1 MARIV
6 VTGCSRGIGYELI
19 QVLAEQGHEVVAL
32 SRNQEP
38 IEALGLPA
46 VKGMACD
53 LSADA
58 DLVKVKTFF
67 EEAGPIDALIHNAG
81 KLLNKPFLE
90 IEPEEFEAVYRVNVF
105 GVARLTQLLLPFMK
119 GEGHVVSISSIGG
132 VQGSVKFPGLS
143 AYSTSKAALI
153 GLTELWAE
161 EFKEEGP
168 AFNCI
173 ALGAVQTEML
183 EEAFPGYQAPVGPR
197 EVAEYIAHFAL
208 TGQALYNGKV
218 LQLSKSVP

>member
-1 MARIV
+1 MATIV

-19 QVLAEQGHEVVAL
+19 QVLSEQGHRVFAL
-32 SRNQEP
+32 SRNQ
-38 IEALGLPA
+38 
-46 VKGMACD
+46 
-53 LSADA
+53 
-58 DLVKVKTFF
+58 
-67 EEAGPIDALIHNAG
+67 GPINDLNLQGVVGLECDVANEAQLQQVKDRLSSEGPIHALVHNAG
-81 KLLNKPFLE
+81 RLLNKPFLE
-90 IEPEEFEAVYRVNVF
+90 IEADEFEEVYRVNVF
-105 GVARLTQLLLPFMK
+105 GVARLTQLVLPLMD
-119 GEGHVVSISSIGG
+119 GAGHVVNISSIGG

-143 AYSTSKAALI
+143 AYSSSKAALI
-153 GLTELWAE
+153 GLTEMWAE

-197 EVAEYIAHFAL
+197 VVAEYIAHFTLA
-208 TGQALYNGKV
+208 GQELYNGKV

>member
-38 IEALGLPA
+38 IEALDLPA

-58 DLVKVKTFF
+58 DLVKVKAFF

-105 GVARLTQLLLPFMK
+105 GVARLTQLILPFMK

>member
-6 VTGCSRGIGYELI
+6 VSGCSRGIGYELV
-19 QVLAEQGHEVVAL
+19 QVLAEQGHEVIAL

-38 IEALGLPA
+38 IEALGLKA
-46 VKGMACD
+46 VKGIACD
-53 LSADA
+53 VSNEQ
-58 DLVKVKTFF
+58 DLLKVQSYFNQQ
-67 EEAGPIDALIHNAG
+67 GSLDALIHNAG

-119 GEGHVVSISSIGG
+119 QQGHVVSISSIGG
-132 VQGSVKFPGLS
+132 VQGSVKFAGLS

-161 EFKEEGP
+161 EFKENGP

-197 EVAEYIAHFAL
+197 EVAEYIAQFAL